1 MLDLGKIRSLLDKV
15 LVYPG
20 SRKREIKISF
30 RREHVDAQEQA
41 CKREGETHDRQV
53 PMIGLIERSP
63 AEKRR
68 DDGGRGQESS
78 CSSAELVQ
86 DGFLLGKR
94 P

>member
-1 MLDLGKIRSLLDKV
+1 
-15 LVYPG
+15 
-20 SRKREIKISF
+20 
-30 RREHVDAQEQA
+30 
-41 CKREGETHDRQV
+41 
-53 PMIGLIERSP
+53 MIGLIERSP